1 MKEVTKDFYSDKN
14 SKEYKEGK
22 NQNTLNPE
30 SISKTVIAYESKQD
44 IEKFMRIVPLE
55 EIKENDYNLNIARYI
70 DTSSEEVIINI
81 ENVIN
86 KIADIEEKEKEI
98 DTKLN
103 EYLKTL
109 GFVS

>member
-1 MKEVTKDFYSDKN
+1 
-14 SKEYKEGK
+14 
-22 NQNTLNPE
+22 
-30 SISKTVIAYESKQD
+30 
-44 IEKFMRIVPLE
+44 MRIVDLE

-81 ENVIN
+81 ESVIN
-86 KIADIEEKEKEI
+86 KIAHIEEKEKEI
-98 DTKLN
+98 DSKLN

>member
-1 MKEVTKDFYSDKN
+1 
-14 SKEYKEGK
+14 
-22 NQNTLNPE
+22 
-30 SISKTVIAYESKQD
+30 
-44 IEKFMRIVPLE
+44 MRIVPLE

-81 ENVIN
+81 GNVIN

-98 DTKLN
+98 DSKLN

>member
-1 MKEVTKDFYSDKN
+1 M
-14 SKEYKEGK
+14 
-22 NQNTLNPE
+22 
-30 SISKTVIAYESKQD
+30 QD
-44 IEKFMRIVPLE
+44 TEKFMRIVAFE

-70 DTSSEEVIINI
+70 DKSSEEVIINI

-86 KIADIEEKEKEI
+86 KIAYIEEKEKEI

>member
-1 MKEVTKDFYSDKN
+1 
-14 SKEYKEGK
+14 
-22 NQNTLNPE
+22 
-30 SISKTVIAYESKQD
+30 
-44 IEKFMRIVPLE
+44 MRIVPLE

-86 KIADIEEKEKEI
+86 KIANIEEKEKEI

-109 GFVS
+109 GFMS

>member
-1 MKEVTKDFYSDKN
+1 MIIDD
-14 SKEYKEGK
+14 
-22 NQNTLNPE
+22 
-30 SISKTVIAYESKQD
+30 
-44 IEKFMRIVPLE
+44 LE

-98 DTKLN
+98 DSKLN

>member
-1 MKEVTKDFYSDKN
+1 
-14 SKEYKEGK
+14 
-22 NQNTLNPE
+22 
-30 SISKTVIAYESKQD
+30 
-44 IEKFMRIVPLE
+44 MRIVDLE

-86 KIADIEEKEKEI
+86 KITDIKEKEKEI
-98 DTKLN
+98 DSKLN

>member
-1 MKEVTKDFYSDKN
+1 M
-14 SKEYKEGK
+14 
-22 NQNTLNPE
+22 
-30 SISKTVIAYESKQD
+30 QD
-44 IEKFMRIVPLE
+44 TEKFMRIVDLE

-70 DTSSEEVIINI
+70 DTSSEEIIINI
-81 ENVIN
+81 ENVIS

-98 DTKLN
+98 DSKLN